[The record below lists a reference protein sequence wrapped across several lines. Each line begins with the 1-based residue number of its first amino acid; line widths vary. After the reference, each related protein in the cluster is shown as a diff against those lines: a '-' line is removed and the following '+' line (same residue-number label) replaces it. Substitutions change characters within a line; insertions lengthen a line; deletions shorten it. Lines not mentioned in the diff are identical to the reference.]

1 MKKISLVVPC
11 YNEEETIELYYDE
24 VNRVFAKEKYELEVI
39 FVNDGSHDNS
49 LNIMKKICK
58 KDSRFNYVDLSR
70 NSGKEAA
77 MLAGLKYVTGDYIA
91 VMDVDLQDPPKLVP
105 EMAKM
110 LDDPNEDWD
119 IIGTRRVTR
128 KGEPPIRSFFARCF
142 YKLINK
148 MSDVEMVD
156 GARDFRLMKRVV
168 LDSIVELHEV
178 NRYSKGLFSYVGY
191 HTKWLEYENV
201 ERSAG
206 TTKWSFK
213 KLFVYAI
220 EGIVSFTTTL
230 LKLAIYLGILFI
242 IAAIVMLVIT
252 LVKNLSVTYHL
263 IWIILLSTGNIMIVI
278 GIMSIYLSKSYL
290 EIKNRPIYFVRETNM
305 RKNEKD

>member
-105 EMAKM
+105 EMARM
-110 LDDPNEDWD
+110 LDDPKENWD

-156 GARDFRLMKRVV
+156 GARDFRLMKRMV
-168 LDSIVELHEV
+168 LDSILELNEV

-191 HTKWLEYENV
+191 HTKWLEYENI

-220 EGIVSFTTTL
+220 EGIISFTTTL

-242 IAAIVMLVIT
+242 IAAIVMLIIT
-252 LVKNLSVTYHL
+252 LVKHLSVTYHL

-278 GIMSIYLSKSYL
+278 GIMSLYLSKSYL

-305 RKNEKD
+305 RKNEKN